1 MTTTYI
7 QSGNPIEVA
16 APSGGITNGRG
27 MKVGARMFGIAL
39 NAAAQGE
46 PVQLATAG
54 VFTVAKTSAL
64 AITAGDLL
72 YWDDTNKVVNKTT
85 SSQIAVGVA
94 LADAANPSATVTM
107 LLGVPTG
114 AGT

>member
-7 QSGNPIEVA
+7 QSGDPIEVA

-27 MKVGARMFGIAL
+27 HQVGARMFGVAL
-39 NAAAQGE
+39 NAAAEGA
-46 PVQLATAG
+46 PVQLATRG

-64 AITAGDLL
+64 VIDAGDLL

-85 SSQIAVGVA
+85 SGQIAVGVA
-94 LADAANPSATVTM
+94 LSTVANPSPTVTM
-107 LLGVPTG
+107 LVGVPTG